1 MVCERP
7 NIALYVPTMTAQEPL
22 MTPNTPHVD
31 IWRRGDC
38 GMSLRNRLDI
48 CHHYEIRGEKFDDYV
63 RDAKALG
70 IKAHYYPAD
79 GTVKMIDE
87 DGHKFFLCNGGDY
100 KKILEDMQLQA
111 VFEDILTNDAEP
123 TMVPKKN
130 FRGNRGPSLLFTGSL
145 STKRGSTAQFAKPLL
160 RAGSRRYWPLYVKVT
175 KAIRTMASH
184 RISANSRCFPEPF
197 PVQADMTDRTREW
210 GGSVAE
216 GNCIESCSFLMYT
229 SEFSFSKDSIDRL
242 VSHVD
247 KGNGRKEGWDWL
259 ATFWEQYYDST
270 LHRWVLIVLSA
281 TTRTSIEEYYTR
293 KGCIGRATDLL
304 IQKYQEHP
312 ESQRVVIPATLC
324 PADIKGDHRV
334 VPIHFDTLV
343 FLSPLLWHV
352 HRMRRFWASRNQE
365 MSLFLAT
372 EMLVGFFKTNN
383 PLRFH
388 RFAQKV
394 YERLQTTGGLGI
406 PRDSTFLQELER
418 FLFVT
423 YGGWNGTTDT
433 QGRTEGSM
441 RTQPCTSNPQTDWSQ
456 ESALI
461 SWLRITADVGDQFRS
476 KDPTEQ
482 DHTRLIGEIK
492 TNMIGL
498 GDLFAQKVI
507 FADAALGMTLPLSC
521 FRNCL
526 PGSGQHMRV
535 LRQRPYLFERPDQV
549 RQLVTSI
556 SVKAGLVRE
565 VAEELVCLT
574 LKSDKSLGMYQEV
587 NIKFCDLFEATLDH
601 EQRICIRLLDY
612 HSKRKMPA
620 RQGGFTMSETCHY
633 YPRWAK
639 HRDVSKYSANYARMA
654 SKSNFK
660 FSIGEKTTS
669 TQIRAMEKESVH
681 FDSASVDFSTAQIL
695 LNSNKYLH
703 VSDPVGELAKYL
715 RWSKSEMIELI
726 TIRSKGKGYIA
737 TLDDSAFT
745 NVRLDVEFKQLSDVG
760 VNRRPVIDILNA
772 TTDDWSYRSRN
783 GAILALFMHSIMNL
797 HLRMCEH
804 WSIDYLLNTKE
815 LLILL
820 PVTRE
825 QDTAAVVGAMYRSD
839 DDDRIRIRQIT
850 SRCEVLP
857 PMVVAYDYNNR
868 FRKRREGV

>member
-1 MVCERP
+1 
-7 NIALYVPTMTAQEPL
+7 
-22 MTPNTPHVD
+22 
-31 IWRRGDC
+31 
-38 GMSLRNRLDI
+38 MSLRNRLDI
-48 CHHYEIRGEKFDDYV
+48 CHHYEIRGEKFEEYV
-63 RDAKALG
+63 RDARALG
-70 IKAHYYPAD
+70 IETHYYPAD
-79 GTVKMIDE
+79 GTVKMIDDE
-87 DGHKFFLCNGGDY
+87 GHKFFLCNGGDY
-100 KKILEDMQLQA
+100 KNILADMHLQA
-111 VFEDILTNDAEP
+111 VFEDILTNDADP

-145 STKRGSTAQFAKPLL
+145 STKRGATAQFAKPLL

-175 KAIRTMASH
+175 KAIRAMASH
-184 RISANSRCFPEPF
+184 QMSPNGPCFPIPF
-197 PVQADMTDRTREW
+197 PTLADMTDREREW

-281 TTRTSIEEYYTR
+281 TTRSSIEEFYTR

-304 IQKYQEHP
+304 IKKYQEHP
-312 ESQRVVIPATLC
+312 ESQRLVVPASLC
-324 PADIKGDHRV
+324 PKDIEGDHRV

-372 EMLVGFFKTNN
+372 EMLIGFFKTNN

-388 RFAQKV
+388 RFTQKV
-394 YERLQTTGGLGI
+394 YDRLQATGDLGF
-406 PRDSTFLQELER
+406 PPEATFLQEFER

-423 YGGWNGTTDT
+423 YGGWNGTTDA

-456 ESALI
+456 DSALI
-461 SWLRITADVGDQFRS
+461 YWLRITTDVANRFRS
-476 KDPTEQ
+476 RNPSEM
-482 DHTRLIGEIK
+482 DHTRLIGDIK

-498 GDLFAQKVI
+498 GDLFAQKIV
-507 FADAALGMTLPLSC
+507 FADAALGMTLPISC
-521 FRNCL
+521 FGNCL
-526 PGSGQHMRV
+526 PGSAQHMKV

-565 VAEELVCLT
+565 VAEEVVCLT

-587 NIKFCDLFEATLDH
+587 SIKDCDLFSATFDH
-601 EQRICIRLLDY
+601 EQRILISRLDY
-612 HSKRKMPA
+612 RSKRSMPA
-620 RQGGFTMSETCHY
+620 RRGGFTTSDTSQY
-633 YPRWAK
+633 YPSWAK
-639 HRDVSKYSANYARMA
+639 HRDVSKYSTNNVRMA

-660 FSIGEKTTS
+660 FSIMEKTTP
-669 TQIRAMEKESVH
+669 TQIRSMEKEVVH
-681 FDSASVDFSTAQIL
+681 FDSVSVDYSKTQVL
-695 LNSNKYLH
+695 LNSNKYLL
-703 VSDPVGELAKYL
+703 VTDPVGELAKYL
-715 RWSKSEMIELI
+715 RWTKPEMIKLI
-726 TIRSKGKGYIA
+726 RQRSNGDGYIA
-737 TLDDSAFT
+737 ELDESTFSK
-745 NVRLDVEFKQLSDVG
+745 VRLDVGFKQILEVSI
-760 VNRRPVIDILNA
+760 NRRPVIDLLNS
-772 TTDDWSYRSRN
+772 TTDNWSYRSRN
-783 GAILALFMHSIMNL
+783 GAILALFVHCITNL

-825 QDTAAVVGAMYRSD
+825 QDTASVIGALYRSA

-850 SRCEVLP
+850 TRCEVLP

-868 FRKRREGV
+868 FRKRREGLK